1 MARKRADEIRDAM
14 GGWLHPDDD
23 AGDTGAA
30 AAVELD
36 QAPALALYRRQGAP
50 GELIAL
56 APDGQAWRVPDQAD
70 GWTARVLVEL
80 DDARGLTRLGSA
92 AERKALGR
100 IGADVGQADRATGS
114 TTSAGELQDL
124 AAEGTPAPVSTI
136 PAEPTPKGKAPGKVK
151 AAAADAPGSG
161 KAAGLNSQIVAYLTA
176 AELAALVERAAAD
189 ERSVS
194 FVTRKAV
201 RLYLGLE

>member
-1 MARKRADEIRDAM
+1 MARKRADDIGRVMA
-14 GGWLHPDDD
+14 GWLDPGNAAD

-30 AAVELD
+30 AAAE
-36 QAPALALYRRQGAP
+36 QPEHPSAPAALALYRRQGAA

-80 DDARGLTRLGSA
+80 DDARGLKRLGPD
-92 AERKALGR
+92 AEGKALGR
-100 IGADVGQADRATGS
+100 IGANVGASGQD
-114 TTSAGELQDL
+114 LQDL
-124 AAEGTPAPVSTI
+124 AAEGAPAPVSTI

-201 RLYLGLE
+201 RRYLGLE